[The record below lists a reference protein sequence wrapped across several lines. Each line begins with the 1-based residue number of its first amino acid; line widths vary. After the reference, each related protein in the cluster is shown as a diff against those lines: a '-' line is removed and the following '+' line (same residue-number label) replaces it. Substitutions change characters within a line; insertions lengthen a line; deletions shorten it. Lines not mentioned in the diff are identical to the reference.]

1 MATRSTKPRTKTQ
14 LNYTPEQIKSN
25 IRNTL
30 LATPDFPKIYE
41 QVLLSEGYNP
51 KQARN
56 LAARY
61 QKNKEADMPVQ
72 PSVKTCT
79 HIKVTGVRCGS
90 PALRGEHFCYFH
102 QRMVRGVRTPP
113 QSRIHPIALLENEES
128 IQASLMEVVN
138 ALVRNTVDTKRAE
151 LILRALNAA
160 IRNSRRVHFD
170 ADQDEMVKK
179 IPDYLAP
186 PKPESLANPAAKSAT
201 MSAPGAAYSFT
212 STTPGQPVTS
222 PTQAELQKKVKNE
235 VKEVKCEVKN
245 EVKKPQQTAKVPE
258 QPQEQLSQQS
268 KTGKASE
275 SPRMPHPSRLSKGGM
290 QHNFPQRK
298 PPTVAKP
305 PEVTNRKSAIA
316 T

>member
-1 MATRSTKPRTKTQ
+1 MNHTPAT
-14 LNYTPEQIKSN
+14 IKSL

-30 LATPDFPKIYE
+30 LASPDFPGIYE
-41 QVLLSEGYNP
+41 QLLLSEGYNP

-56 LAARY
+56 LASRY

-151 LILRALNAA
+151 LVLRALNAA
-160 IRNSRRVHFD
+160 IRNSRRVRFD
-170 ADQDEMVKK
+170 ANQSHMVKQ
-179 IPDYLAP
+179 IPDYPAP
-186 PKPESLANPAAKSAT
+186 PKPELKPAA
-201 MSAPGAAYSFT
+201 APPVETYSFVT
-212 STTPGQPVTS
+212 RPAGQPVAS
-222 PTQAELQKKVKNE
+222 PTQAEIQE
-235 VKEVKCEVKN
+235 VRSA
-245 EVKKPQQTAKVPE
+245 VKKTSTATAPQQPRP
-258 QPQEQLSQQS
+258 PQHFSNGAIS
-268 KTGKASE
+268 HA
-275 SPRMPHPSRLSKGGM
+275 
-290 QHNFPQRK
+290 FPQRK
-298 PPTVAKP
+298 PPT
-305 PEVTNRKSAIA
+305 NMKSSESANGRRTAAA